1 MSKYDYYN
9 PNPYSVHQK
18 IVHSIGKNKKVLDV
32 GCSEGLLSKRIYQNN
47 CTVVGIELDT
57 EAALKA
63 KSFCNEV
70 IIGDVESVDLNLE
83 YLNYFDVIV
92 FADILEHLKDPLEV
106 LKTFKNYLTDEG
118 YIIISVPNIANW
130 KIRLQLLFGNF
141 EYSEYGILDNSHLR
155 FFNEKSVRKLVN
167 DAGFEISVFD
177 LSVGDVNKF
186 SKIFHS
192 IGIIRPNLL
201 AFQFLIIA
209 KTRKKQEILL

>member
-9 PNPYSVHQK
+9 SNPYSVHQK
-18 IVHSIGKNKKVLDV
+18 IISCIGKNKQILDV
-32 GCSEGLLSKRIYQNN
+32 GCSEGLLSERMYQNN
-47 CTVVGIELDT
+47 CAVVGIELDT

-63 KSFCNEV
+63 KSFCKEV
-70 IIGDVESVDLNLE
+70 VIGDVESVDLNPE

-106 LKTFKNYLTDEG
+106 LKTFKNYLNDKG
-118 YIIISVPNIANW
+118 CIIVSVPNIANW

-141 EYSEYGILDNSHLR
+141 EYKEYGILDSGHLR
-155 FFNEKSVRKLVN
+155 FFNEKGIKSLVK

-177 LSVGDVNKF
+177 LSVGDLNKF

-192 IGIIRPNLL
+192 IGMIRPNLF

-209 KTRKKQEILL
+209 RKSQVNLLTH